1 MDNEHDDQTR
11 DDVKEDNTMIVNT
24 LLLYAQYCIS
34 CATADNTHHVLCSHF
49 SSSEI
54 SEAKDDIMDKLY
66 KLDIVDDG
74 PLFYINPKG
83 IGRLPRF
90 NPENLNV
97 VAMDQRLSEIVDQ
110 YHILQGQVD
119 SYRTLAIRCNNQLD
133 DHNTVLQQHTNALR
147 ELRKQSTTITST
159 SRTSNSS
166 PAVYDVKDAGD
177 SKKQPKVESHATDNK
192 IGLSTDNKIGLSS
205 SMPNICV
212 PTH

>member
-1 MDNEHDDQTR
+1 MC
-11 DDVKEDNTMIVNT
+11 
-24 LLLYAQYCIS
+24 LLSYAQYCIS
-34 CATADNTHHVLCSHF
+34 CATADNTPHVLCSHF

-54 SEAKDDIMDKLY
+54 SEAKDELWKTMNYPEMKRTNSSKRSVDEANVVDIMNALY

-74 PLFYINPKG
+74 PLFYVNSKG

-133 DHNTVLQQHTNALR
+133 DHNTVLQ
-147 ELRKQSTTITST
+147 
-159 SRTSNSS
+159 
-166 PAVYDVKDAGD
+166 
-177 SKKQPKVESHATDNK
+177 
-192 IGLSTDNKIGLSS
+192 
-205 SMPNICV
+205 
-212 PTH
+212 

>member
-24 LLLYAQYCIS
+24 LLSYAQYCIS
-34 CATADNTHHVLCSHF
+34 CATADNAHHVLCSHF

-54 SEAKDDIMDKLY
+54 SEAKHKVWKTMNYPEMKRTNSSKRSADEANVVDIMDALY

-74 PLFYINPKG
+74 PLFYVNPKG

-147 ELRKQSTTITST
+147 ELRRQSTTITST

-166 PAVYDVKDAGD
+166 PAVHEV
-177 SKKQPKVESHATDNK
+177 Q
-192 IGLSTDNKIGLSS
+192 
-205 SMPNICV
+205 
-212 PTH
+212 

>member
-1 MDNEHDDQTR
+1 M
-11 DDVKEDNTMIVNT
+11 
-24 LLLYAQYCIS
+24 Y
-34 CATADNTHHVLCSHF
+34 F
-49 SSSEI
+49 SSKRSVDEGNVG
-54 SEAKDDIMDKLY
+54 DIIDKLY

-74 PLFYINPKG
+74 PLFYVNPKG

-166 PAVYDVKDAGD
+166 PTVQDVKM
-177 SKKQPKVESHATDNK
+177 QVTQRNNP
-192 IGLSTDNKIGLSS
+192 
-205 SMPNICV
+205 M
-212 PTH
+212 